1 MKRPYGVSLRSRF
14 LVLFVLIFLGG
25 AAASYAV
32 MAWFTRDISGALAGR
47 SALVAVTAVLI
58 AALALTVVIAA
69 IVFDRIVLRRLAVLD
84 AAARQISPG
93 NYSVRLPQ
101 QDSDELGRLGRS
113 FQEMAERIATHTT
126 NLEQQV
132 AERTRVLVRQTQA
145 DSLTGLLNRL
155 GMSERIEIEK
165 NRLGREGAKL
175 GTLILDLDHLK
186 KINDSHGRDVGD
198 KALVHTAQT
207 IRSVMRSYDLCSR
220 WGGEEFLV
228 LVPHIA
234 SRNALTIVAEKLRAE
249 IKARP
254 LAFEGAKV
262 FVSVSIGG
270 YFADP
275 KENTDAILKS
285 ADDALSLAKQNG
297 RDRTIVTETAAS
309 PAG

>member
-1 MKRPYGVSLRSRF
+1 MLFRS
-14 LVLFVLIFLGG
+14 
-25 AAASYAV
+25 
-32 MAWFTRDISGALAGR
+32 
-47 SALVAVTAVLI
+47 
-58 AALALTVVIAA
+58 
-69 IVFDRIVLRRLAVLD
+69 
-84 AAARQISPG
+84 
-93 NYSVRLPQ
+93 
-101 QDSDELGRLGRS
+101 
-113 FQEMAERIATHTT
+113 
-126 NLEQQV
+126 
-132 AERTRVLVRQTQA
+132 
-145 DSLTGLLNRL
+145 
-155 GMSERIEIEK
+155 
-165 NRLGREGAKL
+165 AKL

-234 SRNALTIVAEKLRAE
+234 NRNALTIVAEKLRAE

-285 ADDALSLAKQNG
+285 ADDALYLAKQNG
-297 RDRTIVTETAAS
+297 RDRSIVTETAAS